1 MVNVLQVV
9 KEDYRKNEAV
19 AGPDL
24 PVEFESS
31 KIELDIPMVGIT
43 VEGVWKL
50 TPSIPPVV
58 RK

>member
-1 MVNVLQVV
+1 MLQVV
-9 KEDYRKNEAV
+9 KENYRKKKAV

-31 KIELDIPMVGIT
+31 KIELDIPMGSIT
-43 VEGVWKL
+43 VEGGWKL
-50 TPSIPPVV
+50 TPCITPVV